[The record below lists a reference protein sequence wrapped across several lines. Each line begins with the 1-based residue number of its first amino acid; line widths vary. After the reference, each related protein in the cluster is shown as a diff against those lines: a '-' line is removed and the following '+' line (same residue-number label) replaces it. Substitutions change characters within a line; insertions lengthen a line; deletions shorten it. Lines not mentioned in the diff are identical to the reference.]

1 MKTKQTKNY
10 KIKIFVFCLPPKLQS
25 RLYPPEMLY
34 HLIEFFYGPIS
45 PFYSANTRLI
55 LEEIRRRSNI
65 WVELA
70 SALSINILFTG
81 LKCQTKCCSMLCDA
95 NVNVYTGTWTKS
107 PMGWKC
113 APFVGNSGEPHLMHN
128 TGHIHVLC
136 DVYVIFKKF
145 VSCLHTAERAGS
157 IRIRQLPASR
167 INSVKKRNINIY

>member
-1 MKTKQTKNY
+1 
-10 KIKIFVFCLPPKLQS
+10 
-25 RLYPPEMLY
+25 MLH

-95 NVNVYTGTWTKS
+95 NVNVHRDVNRIANGLKMRHLLEIAVSHIWCTTQDIYMSCVMYTS
-107 PMGWKC
+107 Y
-113 APFVGNSGEPHLMHN
+113 S
-128 TGHIHVLC
+128 
-136 DVYVIFKKF
+136 KKF